1 MVKQGKWERVGVG
14 WGWLG
19 EGRRFGG
26 APYWALA
33 SFGWDVTRV
42 GEMGWIWGLQ
52 EMLRSPPAGRGLQ
65 ALTSLKSRKGTNWTM
80 SRAAGTP
87 RGQRKGPS
95 SPSSS
100 RMSEK
105 SALPTP
111 TMMMDM
117 GRWEART
124 MAARVSAMS
133 LTTPS
138 VSTSNTEY
146 F

>member
-1 MVKQGKWERVGVG
+1 M
-14 WGWLG
+14 
-19 EGRRFGG
+19 EG
-26 APYWALA
+26 
-33 SFGWDVTRV
+33 
-42 GEMGWIWGLQ
+42 
-52 EMLRSPPAGRGLQ
+52 Q
-65 ALTSLKSRKGTNWTM
+65 ALTSLKSRKGTNCTM

-87 RGQRKGPS
+87 LGQRKGPS

-117 GRWEART
+117 GRREART
-124 MAARVSAMS
+124 MAVRVSAMS

-138 VSTSNTEY
+138 VRTSSIEY
-146 F
+146 FWGVGREGGGLGSGY